1 MLLFKSTKMN
11 NKQQLILFSVLAVE
25 TLFVFWV
32 VSDKMTAIIISLL
45 LVLANVFIAITDEE
59 EYK

>member
-1 MLLFKSTKMN
+1 MN

>member
-32 VSDKMTAIIISLL
+32 VSDKITAIIISLL